1 MKKILLSLVIVIFF
15 ATSFYAFD
23 PKEEA
28 KPEIQNIK
36 TSLPA
41 LKKSNSSKDKAAE
54 IYRSISFESNN
65 TLNPE
70 VFEKAF
76 LGFTN
81 LKIAGKL
88 PETSNLISIVDFSLS
103 STQKRLWV
111 IDLEKK
117 VVVFNSLVA
126 HGKNTGEEFA
136 QKFSNTESSYQSSLG
151 FYITES
157 TYNGSNGYSLKLL
170 GMDPGYNDA
179 ALQRAIVMH
188 GADYVSED
196 FIKFQKRIGRSWGCP
211 AVPRALAEP
220 IIDTI
225 KGKNVLFIYY
235 PDEQYL
241 STSEWLKSGETI

>member
-1 MKKILLSLVIVIFF
+1 MKKILLSLVIVTFF
-15 ATSFYAFD
+15 ATSFYTFD

-88 PETSNLISIVDFSLS
+88 PDISNLVSIVDFHFH
-103 STQKRLWV
+103 Q
-111 IDLEKK
+111 
-117 VVVFNSLVA
+117 
-126 HGKNTGEEFA
+126 H
-136 QKFSNTESSYQSSLG
+136 
-151 FYITES
+151 
-157 TYNGSNGYSLKLL
+157 
-170 GMDPGYNDA
+170 
-179 ALQRAIVMH
+179 
-188 GADYVSED
+188 
-196 FIKFQKRIGRSWGCP
+196 
-211 AVPRALAEP
+211 
-220 IIDTI
+220 
-225 KGKNVLFIYY
+225 
-235 PDEQYL
+235 
-241 STSEWLKSGETI
+241 KSAFG